1 MKTMLIL
8 SGPQGSGNHMW
19 SKIFS
24 LHPDVY
30 GWHELNSVYWIGHD
44 REPFNEYWKNTELL
58 KDFDWN
64 RSDYYVTS
72 ISVPYME
79 NGKPTVPNILAFGN
93 TVESLGHRVIYGII
107 GRDKNILS
115 MQERRLRGSETYHT
129 ALNFYGQLPLNKLY
143 FLSHELLLLYQR
155 QYLRKIMMDL
165 NFPIDMSD
173 SVDLILQDNAN
184 EKYLRPI
191 DNHWVDDL
199 AKQTSRKWK

>member
-24 LHPDVY
+24 RHTDVY
-30 GWHELNSVYWIGHD
+30 GWKDLNTTYWIGHD
-44 REPFNEYWKNTELL
+44 REPFNQYWKNIESL
-58 KDFDWN
+58 KDFNWN
-64 RSDYYVTS
+64 QSDYYFTS

-79 NGKPTVPNILAFGN
+79 NGEPAIPNILAFGN
-93 TVESLGHRVIYGII
+93 TVEDLGHRVIYGII

-115 MQERRLRGSETYHT
+115 MQERRLRGGETYHT
-129 ALNFYGQLPLNKLY
+129 ALNFYDQLPLNKVY

-155 QYLRKIMMDL
+155 QYLCKIAMDL

-173 SVDLILQDNAN
+173 SLDSVLQDNAN

-191 DNHWVDDL
+191 DHHWVDDL